1 MRVYFCYDRRH
12 KATSERKAPVE
23 LRVYFGKHNEKVIR
37 TGVELFPVQWDN
49 MVVNCPEADK
59 LNKKLRNFK
68 KRHEDVLSLMKV
80 DGAEINLD
88 NFNSYLGT
96 NKNEMPDSFIDF
108 MYNEIG
114 NANIRDT
121 TKRQHYV
128 AYEALERFG
137 KIKSFANL
145 TPKSLQ
151 EFDNFLR
158 RDNPKRTQVTIHG
171 YHKRIKPYVIK
182 AYKLG
187 YIEFNPYL
195 RFTDVRGSSKE
206 RHPLSQNE
214 LDELQSL
221 ILTDKLD
228 KTRDL
233 FVFACYTGLAYADL
247 ESFNYEKEVV
257 ESNGMKFIDGH
268 RFKTGTEF
276 YTPILPPAM
285 KVLEKYHLK
294 LPRISNQKY
303 NDYLHVIEAYLGLNK
318 PLTSHVARHTFATTV
333 ALAHDVPIESV
344 SKMLGHKDIKT
355 TQIYAKVLKS
365 TIERN
370 VMQKML

>member
-12 KATSERKAPVE
+12 KATSEKKGAVE
-23 LRVYFGKHNEKVIR
+23 LRVYFGKHSEKVIR
-37 TGVELFPVQWDN
+37 TGIELFPVQWDD
-49 MVVNCPEADK
+49 MVVNCPDSGK
-59 LNKKLRNFK
+59 LNRQLRDFK
-68 KRHEDVLSLMKV
+68 KRHEDILSLMRV
-80 DGAEINLD
+80 DGVEINLD
-88 NFNSYLGT
+88 NFNLYLGT
-96 NKNEMPDSFIDF
+96 KKEDLPDNFIDF
-108 MYNEIG
+108 MYEEICKNKIRETTREQHFIAY
-114 NANIRDT
+114 NAL
-121 TKRQHYV
+121 V
-128 AYEALERFG
+128 RFG
-137 KIKSFANL
+137 KIKSFASL
-145 TPKSLQ
+145 TPHLLQ
-151 EFDNFLR
+151 EFDDFLR
-158 RDNPKRTQVTIHG
+158 KDNPKRSQITIHG

-187 YIEFNPYL
+187 YIESNPYL

-206 RHPLSQNE
+206 RQPLTQDE
-214 LDELQSL
+214 LDKLQSL
-221 ILTDKLD
+221 TFTDKLD

-233 FVFACYTGLAYADL
+233 FVFSCYTGLAYADL

-285 KVLEKYHLK
+285 KVLEKYHLR
-294 LPRISNQKY
+294 LPQLSNQKY
-303 NDYLHVIEAYLGLNK
+303 NDYLHVIEARLGLNK

-333 ALAHDVPIESV
+333 ALAHDVPIETV

-370 VMQKML
+370 VMTKML

>member
-1 MRVYFCYDRRH
+1 MRVD
-12 KATSERKAPVE
+12 
-23 LRVYFGKHNEKVIR
+23 
-37 TGVELFPVQWDN
+37 GV
-49 MVVNCPEADK
+49 
-59 LNKKLRNFK
+59 
-68 KRHEDVLSLMKV
+68 
-80 DGAEINLD
+80 EINLD
-88 NFNSYLGT
+88 NFNLYLGT
-96 NKNEMPDSFIDF
+96 KKEDLPDNFIDF
-108 MYNEIG
+108 MYEEICKNKIRETTREQHFIAY
-114 NANIRDT
+114 NAL
-121 TKRQHYV
+121 V
-128 AYEALERFG
+128 RFG
-137 KIKSFANL
+137 KIKSFASL
-145 TPKSLQ
+145 TPHLLQ
-151 EFDNFLR
+151 EFDDFLR
-158 RDNPKRTQVTIHG
+158 KDNPKRSQITIHG

-187 YIEFNPYL
+187 YIESNPYL

-206 RHPLSQNE
+206 RQPLTQDE
-214 LDELQSL
+214 LDKLQSL
-221 ILTDKLD
+221 TFTDKLD

-233 FVFACYTGLAYADL
+233 FVFSCYTGLAYADL

-285 KVLEKYHLK
+285 KVLEKYHLR
-294 LPRISNQKY
+294 LPQLSNQKY
-303 NDYLHVIEAYLGLNK
+303 NDYLHVIEARLGLNK

-333 ALAHDVPIESV
+333 ALAHDVPIETV

-370 VMQKML
+370 VMTKML